1 MKHWQQA
8 EMAQCYQNIGISVM
22 ITIIIMIF
30 CHDQLKLA
38 LWSQFL
44 LKSRCEMFV
53 VIKYGETRLIV
64 REKRTEEQKKVE
76 FWSKKWQQSK
86 ISLNLK
92 NAFVCRQF
100 SRDGQKPSVLL
111 LAPQTHPK
119 SRQLHNFNNRLV
131 FNDLNETSKLI
142 SRGWLLMEHKS
153 NRQPLF
159 RNVIYL

>member
-64 REKRTEEQKKVE
+64 REKRTEGQKKGGILVQKVTTE
-76 FWSKKWQQSK
+76 QDLTQFKKCIRVSS
-86 ISLNLK
+86 I
-92 NAFVCRQF
+92 F
-100 SRDGQKPSVLL
+100 
-111 LAPQTHPK
+111 
-119 SRQLHNFNNRLV
+119 
-131 FNDLNETSKLI
+131 
-142 SRGWLLMEHKS
+142 
-153 NRQPLF
+153 
-159 RNVIYL
+159 